1 MNENILKMYFENKMK
16 QTEIAE
22 KLKISKYKVSR
33 VVTKDSRYQQEK
45 DNRKLENK
53 NKHNE
58 RTKEYI
64 RNKRKNNNLHNDYEI
79 LKQMHNQA
87 SKELSRGAKNIS
99 NRAYR
104 DWNVSAYKYN
114 KQNKCYE
121 LKKGIVTGIDIHKR
135 IKWTIN

>member
-58 RTKEYI
+58 RTK
-64 RNKRKNNNLHNDYEI
+64 RVH
-79 LKQMHNQA
+79 
-87 SKELSRGAKNIS
+87 KE
-99 NRAYR
+99 
-104 DWNVSAYKYN
+104 
-114 KQNKCYE
+114 
-121 LKKGIVTGIDIHKR
+121 
-135 IKWTIN
+135 